1 MNFRSRASSNRF
13 FFLKPLG
20 PGDFL
25 PEDGDLAPS
34 LSLGLNR
41 EGLAAGFAEDFVAGL
56 AAGFAEGFVDGLPL
70 KGFGAMAI

>member
-1 MNFRSRASSNRF
+1 VNFRSRTSSNRF

-34 LSLGLNR
+34 LSLGLNL
-41 EGLAAGFAEDFVAGL
+41 EGFGAGLAVGFAED
-56 AAGFAEGFVDGLPL
+56 FVDGLPL